1 MESGNNCNI
10 VAYTKVFL
18 DSKVKEW
25 EENKAYATKQ
35 LYRWLDF
42 Q

>member
-1 MESGNNCNI
+1 MNWNPETTEISI
-10 VAYTKVFL
+10 AYTKVFL

-25 EENKAYATKQ
+25 EENKANATKH
-35 LYRWLDF
+35 LY